1 MESPAQPA
9 REPDF
14 LGHPRHQNLRPGLIF
29 FSVSFKRKKENPCHI
44 SDKGI
49 LELEVIDDI
58 V

>member
-14 LGHPRHQNLRPGLIF
+14 LGRPRHQNLRPGLNFF
-29 FSVSFKRKKENPCHI
+29 FSFIQEKKENPCHI
-44 SDKGI
+44 SDKEF